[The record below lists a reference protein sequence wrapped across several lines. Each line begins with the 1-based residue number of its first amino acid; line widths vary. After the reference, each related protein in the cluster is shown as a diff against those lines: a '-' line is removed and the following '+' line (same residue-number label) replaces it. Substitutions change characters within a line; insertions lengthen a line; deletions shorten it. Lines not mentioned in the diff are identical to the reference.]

1 MYNDFKD
8 ALEALF
14 AIALPLTIAGAIFG
28 VLVVAALRGLIT
40 Y

>member
-14 AIALPLTIAGAIFG
+14 AIALPIAISGAIFG
-28 VLVVAALRGLIT
+28 VVVVAGLRGLIT